1 MITITS
7 SASHVIVDMGAYY
20 PVPLSVRKGYWRK
33 DQIKII
39 TLNTDH
45 IEIEAADGRD
55 WLLDF
60 DGNSITSAFTVSSV
74 NGVPPISN
82 EDLFDKLVSILS

>member
-20 PVPLSVRKGYWRK
+20 PNALPVKKGYWRK
-33 DQIKII
+33 DQIRII

-45 IEIEAADGRD
+45 VEVDAADGRD

-60 DGNSITSAFTVSSV
+60 DGNSITDAFIVSAVD
-74 NGVPPISN
+74 GVPPTSN
-82 EDLFDKLVSILS
+82 EDLFNKLVSILS